1 MHVDDAASSN
11 CQALFWGNTR
21 GRLRTDIFKHLQ
33 ALNKPDWSLE
43 STGQVTPRKYM
54 ELMASSKFCLHV
66 RGTRVQSPRL
76 IEVGR
81 CRLTL
86 SNPR

>member
-1 MHVDDAASSN
+1 MHVDDAASSI
-11 CQALFWGNTR
+11 CQALFRCNTR

-33 ALNKPDWSLE
+33 ALDKPDWSLE

-66 RGTRVQSPRL
+66 RGRGLHSSTSQL
-76 IEVGR
+76 N
-81 CRLTL
+81 L
-86 SNPR
+86 SRF

>member
-43 STGQVTPRKYM
+43 STGQ
-54 ELMASSKFCLHV
+54 
-66 RGTRVQSPRL
+66 G
-76 IEVGR
+76 
-81 CRLTL
+81 LTL
-86 SNPR
+86 VHLSTFQLNLSRF